1 MQYATDLRQLLHKHE
16 LVNDY
21 HRQDSK
27 NKNFYKSPEY
37 ALYTAAPA
45 AHPFKLPFE
54 HSIAI
59 SAKYAA
65 NTLTRLKLLIEAENQ
80 SQEQI
85 KLLAQIT
92 ELQGELD
99 KYIKANGRSGL
110 FHIFV
115 IKNNPFYP
123 TLITDIYI
131 SHDKASIGSPP
142 KRPVSGFDFIP
153 RYFNS
158 VSNTSEHKS
167 AYITHF
173 FFNQELN
180 KIDTEDSQAL
190 WTNLKGSFQFEWG
203 TQRKSGDSFWFSK
216 AFQDIYNSES
226 IWSKGCSNI
235 STAPL
240 LYEGKQQVYRGELYL
255 EGTINHPYLPK
266 GVWHYRL
273 LSSNQSAHH
282 LQITEIYE
290 GAELKAQLH
299 FSLRKTVC
307 ILYTKCLAVKD
318 FMNNYYTFLYHAG
331 AASRYR
337 DYSWAYAGSVL

>member
-65 NTLTRLKLLIEAENQ
+65 NTLTRLKSLIEAENQ

-92 ELQGELD
+92 ELQGELG

-180 KIDTEDSQAL
+180 KIDTEDSQAF
-190 WTNLKGSFQFEWG
+190 WMNLKGSFQFEWG

-226 IWSKGCSNI
+226 IWSKGCSNTA
-235 STAPL
+235 SAPL
-240 LYEGKQQVYRGELYL
+240 LYEGKQQVFSGELYL
-255 EGTINHPYLPK
+255 EGTINNPCLPE

-273 LSSNQSAHH
+273 LSSSQKTHQ
-282 LQITEIYE
+282 LQITEIYKDN
-290 GAELKAQLH
+290 ELKAQLH

-307 ILYTKCLAVKD
+307 ILYTECTAVKD
-318 FMNNYYTFLYHAG
+318 FMNKYYTFLYYAG

-337 DYSWAYAGSVL
+337 DYSWSYVKG